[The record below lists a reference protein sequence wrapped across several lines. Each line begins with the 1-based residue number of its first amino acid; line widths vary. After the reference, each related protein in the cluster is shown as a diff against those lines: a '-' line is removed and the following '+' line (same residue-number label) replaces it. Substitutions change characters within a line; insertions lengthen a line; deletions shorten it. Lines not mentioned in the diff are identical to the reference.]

1 MTNQNIII
9 SLSLHILIPRTYG
22 LPQFA
27 ARIGNAYSSTNGDL
41 ANTNLTDT
49 DIQQNLASDE
59 YLDDYDETKDVRAWA
74 RAGLN
79 FTTLFEYMP
88 PRMTD
93 TLNQNAVNMILVSVS
108 YSLFTTSV
116 GLSSCCFSSGL
127 RMILWF
133 SINNAELVQCRKSR
147 SLQLRIYDR

>member
-1 MTNQNIII
+1 MGEQNSCEWQQSWCELSTDQNIII
-9 SLSLHILIPRTYG
+9 SSSLHILIPRTYG

-79 FTTLFEYMP
+79 FTTLFDYMP

-93 TLNQNAVNMILVSVS
+93 TLN
-108 YSLFTTSV
+108 
-116 GLSSCCFSSGL
+116 
-127 RMILWF
+127 
-133 SINNAELVQCRKSR
+133 
-147 SLQLRIYDR
+147 

>member
-1 MTNQNIII
+1 MGEQNSCERHMSESLCQFPTNQSIAI
-9 SLSLHILIPRTYG
+9 SSSLPIPIRRTYG

-41 ANTNLTDT
+41 VNTNLTDT

-59 YLDDYDETKDVRAWA
+59 YLDDNDETKDVRAWA

-79 FTTLFEYMP
+79 FTTLLDYMP

-93 TLNQNAVNMILVSVS
+93 TLNQILVDMILVSVLV
-108 YSLFTTSV
+108 YSLLYTISRGFIILFLHLAYHDIV
-116 GLSSCCFSSGL
+116 LSH
-127 RMILWF
+127 
-133 SINNAELVQCRKSR
+133 
-147 SLQLRIYDR
+147 